1 MRMIAKFRL
10 MIFSGKAKKKEETDI
25 KYKRGSQKIS
35 IIFVMNYFFKKI
47 KSWSKYSQLLELEGA
62 W

>member
-1 MRMIAKFRL
+1 

-47 KSWSKYSQLLELEGA
+47 KS
-62 W
+62 